1 MKINSLS
8 LFLLLCP
15 KNKKYFYFLFF
26 FVSNIVL
33 SQTSVTITKT
43 GDNYWTVPCDVT
55 SITLEVWGAGGG
67 GQAVNGTNVR
77 GAGGAGGGFV
87 KTTYTVVPGQTYR
100 IYVGLGGTGNDTRK
114 SGEGSWFES
123 ASAVFAVGG
132 TGAGLVLTSG
142 VGTGAVALTTGNIG
156 GTLINTYGG
165 NGADGFDDGTTK
177 YSGGGGSSAGDV
189 NGNNASGI
197 TGGTAPTNGYKGG
210 DGRNSDNT
218 GVNGGVGAGGSG
230 AFRNSTT
237 GVINGGA
244 GGNGQVK
251 ITYTSYCTKYYNSQ
265 VAPITRVI
273 FAGIDNSSTA
283 TVDSTTPFN
292 EIFCS
297 VSASVEQGMPYNIT
311 LKGNS
316 NGNNTD
322 YYRVYIDWDQNKVF
336 GNNVNEVYDI
346 GTITKSTG
354 TDSQDVTGIIDV
366 PSNAVLGATMMRI
379 VKLRGAYTDACTAA
393 NYGQSEDYQ
402 VNIKTQSP
410 CSGAP
415 PTGNVKLSASSG
427 TPGGTFSAW
436 VIGSVSGSEF
446 SYQWQKSSDNVN
458 WVDISGASSETA
470 NIIAEALGSTYYYR
484 RLTTCKK
491 TEDVAQSTSASYTG
505 AYCIPTFASSNT
517 GKLYIESFKFIGVLN
532 DDFLT
537 AKTSTQSGPNGVYE
551 NWTTLTPIAEQV
563 RGSVVNIEAI
573 SDGTFTVNG
582 LVGWGYWMAWVDWN
596 RDGLFDD
603 ATERVYALQD
613 YLTKSVT
620 FGFVITPDK
629 PLGDYRIRIATMSN
643 KSTDPCGLS
652 SANGE
657 VEDYMFRVVEDNQ
670 AKLDTSKPNLF
681 SRCGDGDISL
691 QVYGDANATGFNWYS
706 AKYGG
711 SLVNTGNVFT
721 TYITDTTTYYVAVVD
736 GNGKETPFRYPIIAR
751 KDPVPVVYFTP
762 TPETICGED
771 DPSLLLNVWG
781 DNREVV
787 LFDEKFGSG
796 LGVFNTQ
803 SEDTNVSNGSIFTG
817 YSYVWKTVASPLE
830 QKNPPH
836 LAIASSVSSGY
847 FGGNFAIMNSDGA
860 ARLGGKNIKRHL
872 YTINTYNTNA
882 FLPNKLYLDFDLYY
896 FSIALLEADGYL
908 RVEYSL
914 DGTNWTKFKTFVF
927 NQGNPLF
934 WSKNALDLD
943 ALGVPRSSNIK
954 FRFSLFSRGLSSGG
968 YFENVATLDNV
979 KLWGSIPVDRDY
991 EWSGI
996 DAGVLYDKT
1005 CTTPLG
1011 TTWARTVC
1019 VKPPINEFEKP
1030 YWDLYASA
1038 TFQGGCPANGSTR
1051 VYNDTKIWN
1060 QPGKTDWKQSD
1071 DWKPV
1076 GVPDIKKCVIARTP
1090 VELPS
1095 LTTGTHGLAR
1105 SVIVKSGGKLTINPK
1120 SSLTIQNY
1128 LKNEAAASDVL
1139 VESDANLLQIN
1150 NSSVNIGNIT
1160 VKRNAN
1166 LKRLDYTYWG
1176 SPVAGQNVKAFSA
1189 GTLDTRFYVYNESND
1204 YFDGL
1209 FIRNLYP
1216 DNVTYS
1222 LTPTVD
1228 KNTHTFIKGKGYAI
1242 RASNALSN
1250 VLSSIP
1256 HSFVGVPNNGLASIP
1271 VVKSA
1276 TGQGYNLI
1284 SNPYPSN
1291 IDFYALYN
1299 YGTNSSI
1306 IYNTAYFWTN
1316 TNYNPKMQ
1324 GAKYPSNLPD
1334 GTKITNNYAILNG
1347 TGGVSAPYASG
1358 TGNNDPIGSPS
1369 NCPECTKPNEFIKV
1383 GQGFIV
1389 KVKDT
1394 GIYNLSLEN
1403 NNGIR
1408 NNNSTSVFF
1417 NRMANNNQRTNVEKD
1432 RFWISLKTPLDFVSP
1447 ILIGYPQGSTTNYEE
1462 DYDAELLIYGGDS
1475 FYSNLDNKKL
1485 AIQGRGYP
1493 FNPSDEVTL
1502 GARLGLEGQ
1511 YEISLDAKEGVFM
1524 SQQSIFLYDK
1534 YLGVT
1539 TDISKEKYVFSSKA
1553 GDFGD
1558 RFVIQYSNQ
1567 GTLNTSNNLDKL
1579 LKVYQSSEY
1588 IIIDSPDIV
1597 SSLKIYDVSG
1607 KLSFQTKPDKKRVEV
1622 HSSRFLSGVYILN
1635 IETKEGNVIKKITK
1649 K

>member
-1 MKINSLS
+1 MKKNLQLCISFFS
-8 LFLLLCP
+8 SQKKKVYIIFLFLITHF
-15 KNKKYFYFLFF
+15 FYT
-26 FVSNIVL
+26 
-33 SQTSVTITKT
+33 QTSVTITKT
-43 GDNYWTVPCDVT
+43 GDNYWTAPCDVT
-55 SITLEVWGAGGG
+55 SITLEVWGAGGA

-114 SGEGSWFES
+114 NGEGSWFDS

-165 NGADGFDDGTTK
+165 KGANGFDDGTTK

-189 NGNNASGI
+189 NGNSS
-197 TGGTAPTNGYKGG
+197 TSRLGGAAPANGYKGG
-210 DGRNSDNT
+210 DGRNSN
-218 GVNGGVGAGGSG
+218 GGGANGGVGAGGSG
-230 AFRNSTT
+230 AFRDDAGSA
-237 GVINGGA
+237 NGGN
-244 GGNGQVK
+244 GGNGQVR

-265 VAPITRVI
+265 VAPITRVT
-273 FAGIDNSSTA
+273 FAGIDQSSAA
-283 TVDSTTPFN
+283 TVNSTTPFN
-292 EIFCS
+292 EIFCT
-297 VSASVEQGMPYNIT
+297 VSATVEQGMPYNIT

-316 NGNNTD
+316 NGSNNTD

-346 GTITKSTG
+346 GTITNSTG
-354 TDSQDVTGIIDV
+354 IDSTVVKGIIDV

-393 NYGQSEDYQ
+393 NNGQSEDYQ
-402 VNIKTQSP
+402 VNINTQSP

-415 PTGNVKLSASSG
+415 PAGNVKLSASSG

-484 RLTTCKK
+484 RLTTCKN
-491 TEDVAQSTSASYTG
+491 TGDVAQSTSASYTG

-537 AKTSTQSGPNGVYE
+537 ANTSTQSGTNGVYE

-563 RGSVVNIEAI
+563 RGSVVNIEAR
-573 SDGTFTVNG
+573 SAGTFTANG

-643 KSTDPCGLS
+643 KSTNPCGLS

-787 LFDEKFGSG
+787 LFDEKFSSG

-803 SEDTNVSNGSIFTG
+803 SEDTNVSTGSTFTG

-914 DGTNWTKFKTFVF
+914 DGTNWTKFKTFVL

-996 DAGVLYDKT
+996 DAGVLYDET

-1105 SVIVKSGGKLTINPK
+1105 SVIVKSGGKLTIDSK

-1139 VESDANLLQIN
+1139 VESDANLVQN
-1150 NSSVNIGNIT
+1150 NDASVNSGNIT

-1166 LKRLDYTYWG
+1166 LQRLDYNYWG
-1176 SPVAGQNVKAFSA
+1176 SPVVGQNFISFSPF
-1189 GTLDTRFYVYNESND
+1189 TKTNRFYTYDDRDDSFVT
-1204 YFDGL
+1204 
-1209 FIRNLYP
+1209 IPNLSSFFVP
-1216 DNVTYS
+1216 A
-1222 LTPTVD
+1222 
-1228 KNTHTFIKGKGYAI
+1228 KGYAI
-1242 RASNALSN
+1242 LSPN
-1250 VLSSIP
+1250 NYTSTPQVFEGKFI
-1256 HSFVGVPNNGLASIP
+1256 GTPNNG
-1271 VVKSA
+1271 VVKTPMGYSPHPT
-1276 TGQGYNLI
+1276 TGVYGGRNMI

-1291 IDFYALYN
+1291 IDLKQLTQN
-1299 YGTNSSI
+1299 NSSI
-1306 IYNTAYFWTN
+1306 TDGLYYFWTN
-1316 TNYNPKMQ
+1316 DARSFQNNVTATYGEYGNYKVNQ
-1324 GAKYPSNLPD
+1324 
-1334 GTKITNNYAILNG
+1334 YAILNALG
-1347 TGGVSAPYASG
+1347 STPATASATSS
-1358 TGNNDPIGSPS
+1358 TKLPS
-1369 NCPECTKPNEFIKV
+1369 NIVKP
-1383 GQGFIV
+1383 GQGFIIQAKSAGDLV
-1389 KVKDT
+1389 FNNSLRTIATKDT
-1394 GIYNLSLEN
+1394 SN
-1403 NNGIR
+1403 R
-1408 NNNSTSVFF
+1408 DAVFF
-1417 NRMANNNQRTNVEKD
+1417 NRMSSNKKDAADQIDGRYWLSLISPVGAKNVLLVGYVSDATN
-1432 RFWISLKTPLDFVSP
+1432 DFDVK
-1447 ILIGYPQGSTTNYEE
+1447 
-1462 DYDAELLIYGGDS
+1462 YDAPIAMSSSDN
-1475 FYSNLDNKKL
+1475 FYSIVNDKKL
-1485 AIQGRGYP
+1485 SIQGRNSP
-1493 FNPSDEVTL
+1493 NIISDRVPLGMSNFMAGNYKIKLENQDGLFMNNQQKIYIKDNMTGVLKELSGSNDYTFYTDAGEINGRFEIVYQEESTL
-1502 GARLGLEGQ
+1502 GVNQVKKQNVL
-1511 YEISLDAKEGVFM
+1511 
-1524 SQQSIFLYDK
+1524 IFRDN
-1534 YLGVT
+1534 
-1539 TDISKEKYVFSSKA
+1539 
-1553 GDFGD
+1553 DF
-1558 RFVIQYSNQ
+1558 FVIQSNSIIKQ
-1567 GTLNTSNNLDKL
+1567 IELYTASGVLLFNKKDIDDKEYKINTNGFTNGTYFIKLITIDGLNTFK
-1579 LKVYQSSEY
+1579 
-1588 IIIDSPDIV
+1588 II
-1597 SSLKIYDVSG
+1597 K
-1607 KLSFQTKPDKKRVEV
+1607 
-1622 HSSRFLSGVYILN
+1622 
-1635 IETKEGNVIKKITK
+1635 
-1649 K
+1649 